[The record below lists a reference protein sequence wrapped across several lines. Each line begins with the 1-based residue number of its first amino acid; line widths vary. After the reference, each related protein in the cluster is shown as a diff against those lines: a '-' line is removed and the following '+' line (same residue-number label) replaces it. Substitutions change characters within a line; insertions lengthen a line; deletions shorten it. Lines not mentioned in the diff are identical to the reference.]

1 MSKGLRVVLIVIG
14 VSALLLVLFVLNR
27 SRQEGGVT
35 CEVKRVKYG
44 TIVSVVSGTGELRAA
59 AQVNL
64 QAQVMGVVKRLRV
77 REGDWVHYG
86 DTLVE
91 LDRQSIEAQMEI
103 ARVQYEQA
111 QFRHERMES
120 LYARGLVAREE
131 FEASR
136 TAYEVARAQFQQAR
150 DQFDKTVICAPISGR
165 VVQLNIKEGETVV
178 IGTMNTPGTVLLVL
192 ADLSR
197 MQALIK
203 VDETDV
209 VRVATGQNA
218 RVRVDALPDTSFTG
232 VVTRVGYMPVISLL
246 GNEGNAVNFEV
257 EVKLD
262 SAVSQLKPGMTVHA
276 EITTA
281 QRDSVL
287 VVPVQAVGR
296 RRVGNREGETVF
308 VVRNG
313 KAMLTPVKTGQA
325 SDTEVEIIEG
335 LNAGDE
341 VIVGPYK
348 VLSRLNDGTRIKPEP
363 ASDDE

>member
-1 MSKGLRVVLIVIG
+1 MSKGLRVVLIIIG
-14 VSALLLVLFVLNR
+14 VLALLAVLLVLNR
-27 SRQEGGVT
+27 SRQEGGVS

-44 TIVSVVSGTGELRAA
+44 TIVSVVDGSGELRAA

-77 REGDWVHYG
+77 REGEWVHRG

-103 ARVQYEQA
+103 ARAQYEQA
-111 QFRHERMES
+111 QSRHQRMES

-136 TAYEVARAQFQQAR
+136 TAYEVAQAQFQQAR

-209 VRVATGQNA
+209 VRVAPGQTA

-232 VVTRVGYMPVISLL
+232 VVTRVGYMPVVSLL
-246 GNEGNAVNFEV
+246 GTEGNAVNFEV
-257 EVKLD
+257 EITLD
-262 SAVSQLKPGMTVHA
+262 SAVPQLKPGMTVHA

-296 RRVGNREGETVF
+296 RQVGNREGETVF

-313 KAMLTPVKTGQA
+313 KAVLTPVKTGQA

-341 VIVGPYK
+341 VVVGPYK
-348 VLSRLNDGTRIKPEP
+348 VLSRLNDGTRIRPEP
-363 ASDDE
+363 VADDE